1 MTNNYYSRNKVF
13 EKVPCCQSNCK
24 QEATMSLL
32 DDTFS
37 SSSSLPIQQTQDP
50 IHEEDMEPMELVSYQ
65 HGSRTYLVTYS
76 RANLQKFSTP
86 KEFGQMVAEN
96 FNSGSSKT
104 RVSHWACCLEYHQ
117 DGGKHYHA
125 SLKLDRVKKWSQV
138 KKNISS
144 KHGIQLNFRDVPFYI
159 QAYRYVC
166 KKEAP

>member
-1 MTNNYYSRNKVF
+1 M
-13 EKVPCCQSNCK
+13 P
-24 QEATMSLL
+24 LL

-37 SSSSLPIQQTQDP
+37 SSSNLSIQQTQDP

-65 HGSRTYLVTYS
+65 HGRRTNLVTYS
-76 RANLQKFSTP
+76 QANLQQFFTTKDS
-86 KEFGQMVAEN
+86 GQMVVRN

-104 RVSHWACCLEYHQ
+104 RVSHWACCVEDNQ

-125 SLKLDRVKKWSQV
+125 SLKPDGVKKWSQV

-159 QAYRYVC
+159 
-166 KKEAP
+166 